1 MAKILTKFCK
11 YLFQSTRKY
20 ANAYADQY
28 THCREKYLFVK
39 VSDLGY
45 AAKLIRFKVVLFKS
59 YSISVFL
66 VYRFST
72 LQPHVSVFRECSI
85 YVSSLSRICFSSW
98 ILTNEWPVSCKSFV
112 RSFLRWMRSFWYS
125 GWIMSFWS
133 IADSSLYRSYFKPL
147 ILTKDWNFV
156 CISII
161 LL

>member
-1 MAKILTKFCK
+1 
-11 YLFQSTRKY
+11 
-20 ANAYADQY
+20 
-28 THCREKYLFVK
+28 
-39 VSDLGY
+39 
-45 AAKLIRFKVVLFKS
+45 
-59 YSISVFL
+59 
-66 VYRFST
+66 
-72 LQPHVSVFRECSI
+72 LQPHVSVFKECSI

-156 CISII
+156 CISTI
-161 LL
+161 LLWSSSL